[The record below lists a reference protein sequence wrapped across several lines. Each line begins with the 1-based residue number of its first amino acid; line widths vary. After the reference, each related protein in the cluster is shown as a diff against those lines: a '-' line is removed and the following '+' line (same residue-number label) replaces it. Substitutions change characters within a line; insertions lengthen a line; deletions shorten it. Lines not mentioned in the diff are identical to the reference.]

1 MMIKRRV
8 VRRHV
13 ERAGASVLAHGGYSP
28 ESSVLMQQLIDLHRM
43 VAEIDVRDDHLCVEA
58 GMRFTQEDLRASLIS
73 PIADIWEQHGRSW
86 VCGRRIAPE
95 DYALYAGERR
105 GRKSKLIQVGG
116 RD

>member
-1 MMIKRRV
+1 MRRGDAP
-8 VRRHV
+8 R
-13 ERAGASVLAHGGYSP
+13 G
-28 ESSVLMQQLIDLHRM
+28 QDN
-43 VAEIDVRDDHLCVEA
+43 
-58 GMRFTQEDLRASLIS
+58 TRASLIS